1 MELTRKLDNIF
12 SDATEVIYENIG
24 GPRIGKFIAVPFV
37 FILVIIY
44 IIVLYSELLLSLLM
58 YRHSVKA
65 KTGEWGESL
74 IDDKQREWLN
84 KYVGKGHWKSMS
96 LDYSASE
103 WFPESWVREEEI
115 RFLTKKSAVAYKMV
129 WG

>member
-1 MELTRKLDNIF
+1 MELTRKLDDKFSNISGF
-12 SDATEVIYENIG
+12 LHENIG
-24 GPRIGKFIAVPFV
+24 ELRIGKFIAYPFV
-37 FILVIIY
+37 LILVIIY
-44 IIVLYSELLLSLLM
+44 IIILYSELLLCLLM
-58 YRHSVKA
+58 YRHGVKA